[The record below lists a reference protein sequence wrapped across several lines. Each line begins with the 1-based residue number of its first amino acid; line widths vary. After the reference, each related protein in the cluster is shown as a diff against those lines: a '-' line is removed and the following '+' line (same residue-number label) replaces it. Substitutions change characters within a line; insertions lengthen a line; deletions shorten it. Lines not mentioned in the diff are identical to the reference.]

1 MQRER
6 GMERRATE
14 GGREEH
20 WAFCARIR
28 TRSRRPTSFSG
39 RVKEKERREGGRRRR
54 RAKLCICRSVG
65 TENQPDTTARGDTTA
80 PPSTTASW
88 MESLI
93 VLVSPPSLQL
103 FFLLRLLFSF
113 GPSSNI
119 RDGKLTVH
127 QEEEKAVEEEALP
140 LARAS
145 RRRGGQQGQKSRIGV
160 VRSLVAPL
168 PVPLPTTPLLTLLVA
183 PERER
188 EGRGG
193 EGGESETAGN
203 RGGV

>member
-1 MQRER
+1 M
-6 GMERRATE
+6 G
-14 GGREEH
+14 
-20 WAFCARIR
+20 ILR
-28 TRSRRPTSFSG
+28 TDPDPQPSSDIIFG
-39 RVKEKERREGGRRRR
+39 RVKEKERREWGRRRR
-54 RAKLCICRSVG
+54 KAKLCICRSAG
-65 TENQPDTTARGDTTA
+65 TENQPDTTALGDTTA
-80 PPSTTASW
+80 LQPPQPQAGWSHLLFLSR
-88 MESLI
+88 L
-93 VLVSPPSLQL
+93 PPSLQL

-160 VRSLVAPL
+160 VRSLVAPP
-168 PVPLPTTPLLTLLVA
+168 PVPMPTTPLLTLLVA

-188 EGRGG
+188 GEGRRRRRERDSGQPWWSVN
-193 EGGESETAGN
+193 ESTN
-203 RGGV
+203 DD